1 MSFYCKLC
9 WVVEQ
14 LWSLKYERKSQF
26 KGFLKKDVIPEEIKK
41 EKRRSEKKRKKRE
54 YKWLQ
59 IDMKKMFLHLKIKT
73 NTKQNLPRKS
83 MINKNDRPLSG
94 HAIVHSSPSWRTED
108 FVITSRSKQVLS
120 GLHQSLRTG
129 DAIIASRII
138 YLETQVLLF
147 IKGQCIK
154 YLNIISSL

>member
-41 EKRRSEKKRKKRE
+41 EKRRSEKKRKKE
-54 YKWLQ
+54 NTNDFKLTW
-59 IDMKKMFLHLKIKT
+59 KKCFYTWKLKQT
-73 NTKQNLPRKS
+73 QNKICHESQWSTR
-83 MINKNDRPLSG
+83 MIG
-94 HAIVHSSPSWRTED
+94 HCGHTIVHWSPSWRTED
-108 FVITSRSKQVLS
+108 IVITSRSKQVLS

-138 YLETQVLLF
+138 YLETRVLLF